1 MRLRMGR
8 ADRWDTMKRAPDR
21 AYVVNIECRHNRK
34 EARMLYAG
42 LDYHLRT
49 SSLCILNEDGKV
61 VKQQTIRGRMD
72 EVAEELA
79 KVDQPLEVVFEATGG
94 YGPLHEK
101 LSKVA
106 RRVVMAHPAALA
118 LIWKSKRKNDR
129 VDAQKLAKML
139 YLDAV
144 PPAHVPS
151 GATRQWRRLIELRRS
166 LVRRGAA
173 LKNQVHALLR
183 TSGIASPASAQL
195 FTRQGIAWLVQQ
207 DLDEA
212 STLERAVLIEQMR
225 GVKDQLKAV
234 EKALAKISGAEPRV
248 TLLRTIP
255 GVGRRTAE
263 AFVAYVDRIDRFSRS
278 GKVGSYFG
286 LVPCEDSSAGRE
298 RLGHITKQGPP
309 AMRQLLVEAAWM
321 GVRKSP
327 TLRRRFEQMCHD
339 DRDRRKIAIVAMAR
353 HLSEVMAAMLRDNQP
368 WREDAAA

>member
-1 MRLRMGR
+1 
-8 ADRWDTMKRAPDR
+8 
-21 AYVVNIECRHNRK
+21 
-34 EARMLYAG
+34 MLYVG

-49 SSLCILNEDGKV
+49 SSLCILNEDGKI
-61 VKQQTIRGRMD
+61 VKQRTVRGRFG

-79 KVDQPLEVVFEATGG
+79 KLEEPLEVVFEATGG

-129 VDAQKLAKML
+129 VDAQKLAKLL

-144 PPAHVPS
+144 PQAHVP
-151 GATRQWRRLIELRRS
+151 GPAVRQWRRLIELRRS
-166 LVRRGAA
+166 LVRRRAA

-183 TSGIASPASAQL
+183 TCGIPAPAALFSGKG
-195 FTRQGIAWLVQQ
+195 TEWLMSQE
-207 DLDEA
+207 LDEA
-212 STLERAVLIEQMR
+212 SGLERAVLLEQMR
-225 GVKDQLKAV
+225 NVKDQLKAV
-234 EKALAKISGAEPRV
+234 EKALARTSDAEPRV
-248 TLLRTIP
+248 RLLMTVP

-263 AFVAYVDRIDRFSRS
+263 AFVAYVDRVERFSRS

-286 LVPCEDSSAGRE
+286 LVPCEDSSAGKE

-321 GVRKSP
+321 GIRKSP
-327 TLRRRFEQMCHD
+327 TLRGRFEQICGED
-339 DRDRRKIAIVAMAR
+339 PDRRKIAIVALAR
-353 HLSEVMAAMLRDNQP
+353 HLSQVMAAMLRDGRP
-368 WREDAAA
+368 WREEAA